1 MSTLKYQHFT
11 CFYLYISIIFGIYLY
26 AINIPFIQYIDEAL
40 AVGLFLFYLINRH
53 YKSNE
58 FRSFLIII
66 IFYTL
71 YSIFIG
77 ITNIN
82 AILMDVVI
90 QTKPFI
96 TFYCASLLGLQ
107 LSNKEKLVVKNLI
120 LTLSLLT
127 IILTLINYNFVMSNL
142 FGHPSRYGTFFTLTG
157 FIYYYCSDRSKK
169 ALRNTVILWICI
181 LACMK
186 VKSIGFFVIA
196 FFLIINIKKIFK
208 SSHLNF
214 KTIFSILLAF
224 ILMMIFAWERFSSF
238 YIENGIEASSVE
250 GMYARPALYYT
261 AWEIFKD
268 YFPFGSGFGTFASHA
283 SAVYYSR
290 LYYDYGISNIF
301 GLQPDDPVFIS
312 DTYFPVL
319 AQFGV
324 IGACLFFLFMW
335 KRTGEYWEIYKK
347 GDTKEMMVMKF
358 LILIYILIE
367 STSDSTLIQN
377 RGVVMM
383 FILALYQNESIS
395 NVNCNQII
403 KKKL

>member
-26 AINIPFIQYIDEAL
+26 AINIPFVQYIDEAL

-58 FRSFLIII
+58 FKSFLIII
-66 IFYTL
+66 VFYIL

-90 QTKPFI
+90 QTKPFV

-107 LSNKEKLVVKNLI
+107 LSNKGKLVVKSLI
-120 LTLSLLT
+120 LTLSFLT
-127 IILTLINYNFVMSNL
+127 IILTLVDYNFVMYNL
-142 FGHPSRYGTFFTLTG
+142 FGHPSRYGTFFTLIG
-157 FIYYYCSDRSKK
+157 FIYYYCSDRSRK
-169 ALRNTVILWICI
+169 ALRNTIILWICM

-196 FFLIINIKKIFK
+196 FFMVINIKKMFK
-208 SSHLNF
+208 SSHFNF
-214 KTIFSILLAF
+214 KTIFFILLA
-224 ILMMIFAWERFSSF
+224 IVLMMIFAWERFSTF
-238 YIENGIEASSVE
+238 YIENGIEANSIE

-268 YFPFGSGFGTFASHA
+268 YFPFGSGFGTFASYA
-283 SAVYYSR
+283 SGVYYSK
-290 LYYDYGISNIF
+290 LYYDYNLSNIW
-301 GLQPDDPVFIS
+301 GLHPDAPGFVS

-324 IGACLFFLFMW
+324 VGVCLFFLFMW
-335 KRTGEYWEIYKK
+335 KRTKEYWGIYQK

-358 LILIYILIE
+358 LILIYFFIE

-395 NVNCNQII
+395 NINCNQII